1 VPYKGIRI
9 SKGISMGIIVTKF
22 MGIYTYLYL
31 LFELILLLATLA
43 LILFIISYIIYL
55 IARLYFFTKYK
66 PRKFGFKNDFYI
78 LGHRGIP
85 VLEHENTIESFDL
98 INKFD
103 IDGTEFDVNISLDKK
118 LYVYHDYNLFR
129 LFGIDKN
136 LKETYSE
143 NLDNLK
149 IILFSSKIYG
159 NKIESKIP
167 KLNEAFEKLK
177 NCRLLNLEI
186 KSNSLKDLGLEK
198 AVAELIK
205 KYELQKKIVIS
216 SFDPFCLYRFSKF
229 LPEVPRGLLV
239 SKSGL
244 AKYLKDMWFLA
255 FSKADFIHFESSFIG
270 TPIVKQLKKKGYSI
284 VFWGVNSVQL
294 FERALKDQPIFI
306 ISDIPHILKDYYK

>member
-1 VPYKGIRI
+1 
-9 SKGISMGIIVTKF
+9 MGIIVTKF

-66 PRKFGFKNDFYI
+66 PRKFSFKNDFYI

>member
-1 VPYKGIRI
+1 
-9 SKGISMGIIVTKF
+9 MGIIVTKF

-55 IARLYFFTKYK
+55 IACLYFFTKYK

-255 FSKADFIHFESSFIG
+255 FSKADFIHFESAFIG

>member
-1 VPYKGIRI
+1 
-9 SKGISMGIIVTKF
+9 MGIIVTKF

>member
-1 VPYKGIRI
+1 
-9 SKGISMGIIVTKF
+9 MGIIVTKF

-55 IARLYFFTKYK
+55 IACLYFFTKYK

-167 KLNEAFEKLK
+167 KINEAFEKLK

-255 FSKADFIHFESSFIG
+255 FSKADFIHFESAFIG

>member
-1 VPYKGIRI
+1 
-9 SKGISMGIIVTKF
+9 MGIIVTKF

-55 IARLYFFTKYK
+55 IACLYFFTKYK

>member
-1 VPYKGIRI
+1 
-9 SKGISMGIIVTKF
+9 MGIIVTKF

-55 IARLYFFTKYK
+55 IACLYFFTKYK

-167 KLNEAFEKLK
+167 KINEAFEKLK

>member
-1 VPYKGIRI
+1 
-9 SKGISMGIIVTKF
+9 MGIIVTKF

-198 AVAELIK
+198 DAAELIK

-255 FSKADFIHFESSFIG
+255 FSKADFIHFESAFIG